1 MAYIVSLAWTPASE
15 LALPAY
21 KLRILSR
28 AEAFVIFILCA
39 IC

>member
-1 MAYIVSLAWTPASE
+1 MCYGFSLAWTPASE

-21 KLRILSR
+21 KLRIISR
-28 AEAFVIFILCA
+28 KEAFVIFILCA